1 MRRISAPGC
10 AKGVSGKGGFGA
22 RARRYAALK
31 GGGGFTLIELA
42 VTMVV
47 MAVIIGIA
55 VANIGSSSRSIIG
68 REAQKLAF
76 FMELVHDDAVTRGER
91 MAVSFSGN
99 TPVLWRDS
107 GKDWVQTPGDNDAG
121 DGTVENGVKI
131 SGVWVDGH
139 EVSGTGRV
147 EFNPSGSIAPYSVK
161 LAFDGMETELK
172 GDIFGRVAIKEKPG
186 QAKNP

>member
-10 AKGVSGKGGFGA
+10 ARGVSGKGGF
-22 RARRYAALK
+22 
-31 GGGGFTLIELA
+31 TLVELA

-91 MAVSFSGN
+91 MGVSFKGN

-107 GKDWVQTPGDNDAG
+107 GTDWVQTPADNDVG
-121 DGTVENGVKI
+121 DGTVENFVTI

-139 EVSGTGRV
+139 EVSGTDRV
-147 EFNPSGSIAPYSVK
+147 EFDPSGAIAPYSIK

-172 GDIFGRVAIKEKPG
+172 GDIFGRVAIKETAL
-186 QAKNP
+186 QALTP